1 MMVPRRSAR
10 VLVLLAAVVVAQP
23 AVADDLELSLDRG
36 RVTITATSVP
46 VSEILAEWSR
56 IGGTT
61 FVDADQ
67 LTGSPVTL
75 QLVDVPESDALR
87 ILLRAAAGYVAR
99 PSGTEVPGGSRFD
112 RVVILASS
120 GGVRARSTAARAAPQ
135 RAVPQPASRVR
146 GPGAPPRSVELD
158 PLVQAQARDRIAL
171 FQAAQAQAATEE
183 QPPAPGA
190 QAITPPVAPPRGAST
205 PGMIVPLQSSSESE
219 ETQSGTARPL
229 AFGAVAPTAQPD
241 SDSGSTS
248 PQ

>member
-99 PSGTEVPGGSRFD
+99 PSGTHVPGGSRFD

-120 GGVRARSTAARAAPQ
+120 GGVRARSPVARAAQ
-135 RAVPQPASRVR
+135 RAVPQPASRGR

-183 QPPAPGA
+183 PPPAPRA
-190 QAITPPVAPPRGAST
+190 QATTPPVAPPRGALT
-205 PGMIVPLQSSSESE
+205 PGMIVPVQTSSESE
-219 ETQSGTARPL
+219 ETQGGTARPL